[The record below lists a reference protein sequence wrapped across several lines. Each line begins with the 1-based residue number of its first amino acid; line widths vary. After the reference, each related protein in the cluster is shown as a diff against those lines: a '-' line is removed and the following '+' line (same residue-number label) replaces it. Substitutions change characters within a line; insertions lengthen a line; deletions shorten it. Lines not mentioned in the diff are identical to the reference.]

1 MIRYYIENYY
11 WGLPILDDNDC
22 YTKYFDSYEEAD
34 DYLNKHF
41 ICDED
46 EEDNFYI
53 VKEINGKEVPI
64 EL

>member
-11 WGLPILDDNDC
+11 WGLPILDDKGY
-22 YTKYFDSYEEAD
+22 YTRYFYDFELANY
-34 DYLNKHF
+34 YLNKHF
-41 ICDED
+41 KCEQD

-53 VKEINGKEVPI
+53 VKEVNGKRVPI

>member
-1 MIRYYIENYY
+1 MIRYYIEYY
-11 WGLPILDDNDC
+11 YSGLPIF
-22 YTKYFDSYEEAD
+22 YTRYFDTIEEAD

-41 ICDED
+41 KCDEN

-53 VKEINGKEVPI
+53 VKEVNGKRVPI

>member
-1 MIRYYIENYY
+1 MIRYFIENYY
-11 WGLPILDDNDC
+11 WAHPILDDNGH
-22 YTKYFDSYEEAD
+22 YTRYFDTFEEAD

-41 ICDED
+41 YCDED

-53 VKEINGKEVPI
+53 VKEINGKRVPI